1 MMIHIEGDDE
11 GSMFK
16 EQEED
21 DNDQVRDKQMRLFLD
36 ELKQIGPQAKN
47 ILNYTYPPLLYQRGG
62 DS

>member
-16 EQEED
+16 EED

-36 ELKQIGPQAKN
+36 ELKQIGP
-47 ILNYTYPPLLYQRGG
+47 
-62 DS
+62 